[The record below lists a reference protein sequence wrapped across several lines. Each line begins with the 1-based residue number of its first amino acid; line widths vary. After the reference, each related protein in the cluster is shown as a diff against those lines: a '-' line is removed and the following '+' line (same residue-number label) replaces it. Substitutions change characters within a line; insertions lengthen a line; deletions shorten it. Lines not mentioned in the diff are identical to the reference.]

1 MVEYY
6 GYVERNVDSQINWAE
21 VGKGVVNML
30 REEDRIRTEKKAAI
44 DEASRQFGETLANAP
59 VGQFKTGN
67 EWILNYADDASQA
80 RLMQDR
86 LLKSG
91 MLKLKDY
98 TIMRQNLN
106 DGTNQMFQVAREI
119 QNIAAEKIERYNL
132 GESQETEAW
141 LMEQVQGLSN
151 LQQTKAYI
159 NPTNF
164 TVSLG
169 KMKQVEKDG
178 KTVMVMDED
187 PNNFASINQLRNRL
201 DTKFNR
207 YKYLPAID
215 TQVNAL
221 GEDVTSEIKA
231 LSDSFGYSVTQIADI
246 TQRKD
251 IEAAIGK
258 ERSDEAQKKLAP
270 YFQWENNTIASELSN
285 PLNALSI
292 LTDAQDV
299 VPGTNDFYTPTF
311 NPEDVKKGKQFILLE
326 DDGSGIIRPKFT
338 KEQKKVAEDFMR
350 TQIRMSLDKKVVSTV
365 TARPAA
371 PAPSYAPEYVYRA
384 GESQKKETD
393 AINLLGQ
400 LYYGDSEQVQSALT
414 YFRDTVPNAKNVTRD
429 NNGVTVT
436 FNDGTKRTYPFV
448 SNGTRVSQETFIK
461 QAAPGLANITDVN
474 TAMQRSSYNKGASFS
489 SLSSQ
494 LKSEVSGGGA
504 AQTKPIDV
512 IKSHFGSSKYTKGA
526 EQNKAVQDLSPL
538 VTPLGFD
545 IKATGVVRD
554 FIKITS
560 NKDPNITKE
569 FKTSETTKDDIINWI
584 AANTSLEK
592 IQEEKAKGTLKGEL
606 NQL

>member
-59 VGQFKTGN
+59 TGAFKTGN

-98 TIMRQNLN
+98 TVMRQNLN
-106 DGTNQMFQVAREI
+106 DGTNQMFQVAR
-119 QNIAAEKIERYNL
+119 QMQDIAAEKIERYNL

-151 LQQTKAYI
+151 LQETKAYI

-169 KMKQVEKDG
+169 KMKKVEKDG

-187 PNNFASINQLRNRL
+187 PNNYVSINQLRNRL

-246 TQRKD
+246 TQRKE

-258 ERSDEAQKKLAP
+258 EKSDEAQKKLAP
-270 YFQWENNTIASELSN
+270 YFQWENNTISSELAN
-285 PLNALSI
+285 PLNTLSI

-311 NPEDVKKGKQFILLE
+311 NADDLKKGKQFILLE

-338 KEQKKVAEDFMR
+338 EEQKKVAEDFMR
-350 TQIRMSLDKKVVSTV
+350 TQIRMSLDKKIVSTV

-400 LYYGDSEQVQSALT
+400 LYYGNSEQVESALT
-414 YFRDTVPNAKNVTRD
+414 YFRDTVPNAKSLKRD
-429 NNGVTVT
+429 DYGVTVK
-436 FNDGTKRTYPFV
+436 FNDGTTRIYPFT
-448 SNGTRVSQETFIK
+448 SNGKTVSQETFIK

-474 TAMQRSSYNKGASFS
+474 TAMQRSSYNKGAKFS
-489 SLSSQ
+489 TVDEIT
-494 LKSEVSGGGA
+494 SEVSGGGGV

-526 EQNKAVQDLSPL
+526 NQNTAVQDLSPL
-538 VTPLGFD
+538 LTPLGFD
-545 IKATGVVRD
+545 IKPTGYVRD
-554 FIKITS
+554 FIRITS
-560 NKDPNITKE
+560 NKDKNITKE

-584 AANTSLEK
+584 AANTPMDK
-592 IQEEKAKGTLKGEL
+592 IQEEKAKGTLRGEL
-606 NQL
+606 NQ